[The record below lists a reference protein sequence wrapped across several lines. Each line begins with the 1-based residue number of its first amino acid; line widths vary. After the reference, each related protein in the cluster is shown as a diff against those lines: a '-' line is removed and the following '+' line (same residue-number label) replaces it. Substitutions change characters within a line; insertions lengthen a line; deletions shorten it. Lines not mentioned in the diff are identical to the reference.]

1 MMGRYAPYGNAA
13 PFRVF
18 RNEEIPVRICHIPA
32 ILCLLCTL
40 PMFAV
45 PPAAAGPPP
54 VDPHG
59 DFPYLALPPSA
70 SGGAAGAFANPAA
83 WAAADRASAAFWW
96 TDAAGRGDR
105 FDDWGFSWGRRLGFA
120 AQHRRLDFPGGA
132 RGATDWQF
140 GLAGGDG
147 RNHTAL
153 AYRWSTGDD
162 GLRREKALVFGHLVR
177 PGRGLALGLTGIE
190 SFESDG
196 RAALAD
202 VSLRPLGSPLLTF
215 FAEYALTGGQRWDDG
230 AAGLGLA
237 VQPLQGL
244 RLGLR
249 ARERDGDWH
258 PTWSL
263 GVTLNSLGLG
273 VLPAF
278 DADGDRTGT
287 AWLVESDPPRAPL
300 PAGLLPN
307 PLAGAAAPRIAV
319 VNLENKVLTYQ
330 KPRLFDDSRVAWL
343 DLQRALDAVRDD
355 PRLDGVAVNLAG
367 LRGRPSLLW
376 ELRER
381 LADLR
386 ERGKTVDVH
395 IDRAGMLLYPV
406 AAVADRLTIDPEGG
420 LDLPGVELSRTYMR
434 GLLEKLGLGFE
445 ALQYFDHKT
454 AVEVLSRTDM
464 SPADREQ
471 RGRITD
477 VIYEYARAATAE
489 GRRLA
494 PAAFDSIVDGEV
506 LLSAQRAVALGL
518 ADSTA
523 RWHDLS
529 ERLLQERGAVLAGFD
544 PQRSRGFPDERW
556 GRRPAV
562 AVVFAV
568 GECAMD
574 TGIKGRST
582 AAALHALVGDPDVR
596 AVVLR
601 ADSPGGD
608 PLPSDL
614 VAGAIRALRE
624 AGKPVVVSQG
634 DVAASGGYWISMNG
648 TEILTTPVTIT
659 GSIGVI
665 GGWLWDEEM
674 HEKAGVAADGVA
686 RGRHADMNRAV
697 RYPLGFDVPARPLTP
712 QESAMARERILEM
725 YDRFVAAV
733 ADGRGLD
740 EARVREIG
748 GGRVWMGA
756 DAVER
761 GLCDGIG
768 GLGDAIARAR
778 ELAGIDTRERVR
790 LVEMPHR
797 PWVEMPKLGMPLPGL
812 ALNLAW
818 PWRHGA
824 AAAFEAPLDPGLE
837 FLRLIGESRGRP
849 QALLPPD
856 ALPDGWRGEP

>member
-1 MMGRYAPYGNAA
+1 MRIRAVTTIPPTLLICAT
-13 PFRVF
+13 VF
-18 RNEEIPVRICHIPA
+18 IAMTTSV
-32 ILCLLCTL
+32 
-40 PMFAV
+40 V
-45 PPAAAGPPP
+45 AGPPP

-83 WAAADRASAAFWW
+83 WAAAHHASAAFWW
-96 TDAAGRGDR
+96 TDAAHRGDR
-105 FDDWGFSWGRRLGFA
+105 FDDWGFSWGQRLGLA
-120 AQHRRLDFPGGA
+120 AQHRSLDGPGGS

-140 GLAGGDG
+140 GFAGGDG
-147 RNHTAL
+147 RNHSAL
-153 AYRWSTGDD
+153 AFRWSRGDV
-162 GLRREKALVFGHLVR
+162 GLRREKALVFGHILR

-190 SFESDG
+190 SLESDG

-202 VSLRPLGSPLLTF
+202 VSLRPLGSPLLTV
-215 FAEYALTGGQRWDDG
+215 FADYALTGDQRWDDG
-230 AAGLGLA
+230 AGGLGLV
-237 VQPLQGL
+237 VQPLRGL

-249 ARERDGDWH
+249 AREHEGDWNT
-258 PTWSL
+258 TWSL
-263 GVTLNSLGLG
+263 GVTMDGLGLG
-273 VLPAF
+273 ALPAF
-278 DADGDRTGT
+278 DADGERTGT
-287 AWLVESDPPRAPL
+287 AWLVESEPPRASL

-307 PLAGAAAPRIAV
+307 PLAGNAPPRLAV
-319 VNLENKVLTYQ
+319 LDLENRALTYQ
-330 KPRLFDDSRVAWL
+330 KPRLFDDTRVAWL

-355 PRLDGVAVNLAG
+355 PQLDGVAVNLAG

-381 LADLR
+381 LADLQAH
-386 ERGKTVDVH
+386 GKTVDIH
-395 IDRAGMLLYPV
+395 IDRAGMMLYPV

-420 LDLPGVELSRTYMR
+420 LDLPGVQLSRTYMR
-434 GLLEKLGLGFE
+434 GLLDKLGLGFE

-477 VIYEYARAATAE
+477 VIYEWARAATAE
-489 GRRLA
+489 GRRLT
-494 PAAFDSIVDGEV
+494 PAAFDSIVNGEV

-529 ERLLQERGAVLAGFD
+529 ERLLQERGAVLVGID
-544 PQRSRGFPDERW
+544 PQRSHGFPDERW

-582 AAALHALVGDPDVR
+582 AAALHALVRDPDVK

-674 HEKAGVAADGVA
+674 HEKTGVAADGVA
-686 RGRHADMNRAV
+686 RGRHADMSRVV

-748 GGRVWMGA
+748 GGRVWMGQ
-756 DAVER
+756 DAVDR

-778 ELAGIDTRERVR
+778 ELAGIAPGESVR
-790 LVEMPHR
+790 LQEMPSR
-797 PWVEMPKLGMPLPGL
+797 PWVEMPKLGFPLPGM
-812 ALNLAW
+812 ALNLTLPW
-818 PWRHGA
+818 PRGA
-824 AAAFEAPLDPGLE
+824 SAALPAPVDPGLE
-837 FLRLIGESRGRP
+837 FLRLVGESRGRP

>member
-1 MMGRYAPYGNAA
+1 MG
-13 PFRVF
+13 
-18 RNEEIPVRICHIPA
+18 I
-32 ILCLLCTL
+32 
-40 PMFAV
+40 
-45 PPAAAGPPP
+45 
-54 VDPHG
+54 
-59 DFPYLALPPSA
+59 
-70 SGGAAGAFANPAA
+70 
-83 WAAADRASAAFWW
+83 
-96 TDAAGRGDR
+96 
-105 FDDWGFSWGRRLGFA
+105 A
-120 AQHRRLDFPGGA
+120 AQHRSINWHDGHEY
-132 RGATDWQF
+132 GATDWQL

-147 RNHTAL
+147 RHHTAL

-162 GLRREKALVFGHLVR
+162 VLRREKSLVLGHILR

-190 SFESDG
+190 SLESDG

-202 VSLRPLGSPLLTF
+202 LSLRPLGSPLLTL
-215 FAEYALTGGQRWDDG
+215 FADYALTGDQRWDDG

-237 VQPLQGL
+237 VQPVPGL

-249 ARERDGDWH
+249 AREREGDWLT
-258 PTWSL
+258 TWSL
-263 GVTLNSLGLG
+263 GVTLDNLGLG
-273 VLPAF
+273 MLPAF
-278 DADGDRTGT
+278 DADGERTGT
-287 AWLVESDPPRAPL
+287 TWLVETDPPRAPL
-300 PAGLLPN
+300 SRDLMPVIPTRAS
-307 PLAGAAAPRIAV
+307 APRIAV
-319 VNLENKVLTYQ
+319 LDLENKVLTYQ
-330 KPRLFDDSRVAWL
+330 KPRLFDDTRIAWL

-355 PRLDGVAVNLAG
+355 PQLDGVAVNLAG

-386 ERGKTVDVH
+386 ARGKTVDVH

-406 AAVADRLTIDPEGG
+406 AAAADRLTIDPEGG
-420 LDLPGVELSRTYMR
+420 LELPGIDLSRTYLR
-434 GLLEKLGLGFE
+434 GLLDKLGLGFE

-471 RGRITD
+471 RGRIAD
-477 VIYEYARAATAE
+477 VIYECTRAATVE
-489 GRRLA
+489 GRGLTA
-494 PAAFDSIVDGEV
+494 AAFDAIVDGEV
-506 LLSAQRAVALGL
+506 MLSAQRAVALGL

-523 RWHDLS
+523 RWHDLA
-529 ERLLQERGAVLAGFD
+529 ERLQGDRGAVLAGID
-544 PQRSRGFPDERW
+544 PQLLRDHPDDRW

-582 AAALHALVGDPDVR
+582 AAALRALIDDPDVK

-614 VAGAIRALRE
+614 VAGAVRALRD

-659 GSIGVI
+659 GSVGVI
-665 GGWLWDEEM
+665 AGWLWDQEM

-686 RGRHADMNRAV
+686 RGLHADMNRAV
-697 RYPLGFDVPARPLTP
+697 RYPIGFDVPARPLTP

-733 ADGRGLD
+733 AAGRGLD

-778 ELAGIDTRERVR
+778 ELAGIAPGERVR
-790 LVEMPHR
+790 LLEVPRR
-797 PWVEMPKLGMPLPGL
+797 PLLELPKLGLPLPGL

-824 AAAFEAPLDPGLE
+824 AAASEAPVDPGLE
-837 FLRLIGESRGRP
+837 FLRLIGSPAAARRRCCRP
-849 QALLPPD
+849 TRCPRAGAASPD
-856 ALPDGWRGEP
+856 RAPRRA

>member
-1 MMGRYAPYGNAA
+1 VPIRT
-13 PFRVF
+13 V
-18 RNEEIPVRICHIPA
+18 PVA
-32 ILCLLCTL
+32 LCLLCAL
-40 PMFAV
+40 SLLAV
-45 PPAAAGPPP
+45 APAAADPPP
-54 VDPHG
+54 VELDG

-96 TDAAGRGDR
+96 TDPVGRGDR
-105 FDDWGFSWGRRLGFA
+105 FDDWGFSWGRRLGLA
-120 AQHRRLDFPGGA
+120 AQRRSIDWYDGHEY
-132 RGATDWQF
+132 GATDWQL
-140 GLAGGDG
+140 GLAAGDG
-147 RNHTAL
+147 RHHTAL
-153 AYRWSTGDD
+153 AYRWSSGDD
-162 GLRREKALVFGHLVR
+162 VLRREKALVLGHILR
-177 PGRGLALGLTGIE
+177 PGRVLALGLTGIE
-190 SFESDG
+190 SLESDG
-196 RAALAD
+196 RTALAD
-202 VSLRPLGSPLLTF
+202 LSLRPLGTPLLTL
-215 FAEYALTGGQRWDDG
+215 FADYALTGDQRWGDG

-237 VQPLQGL
+237 VQPVPGL

-249 ARERDGDWH
+249 ARERDGDWLT
-258 PTWSL
+258 TWSL
-263 GVTLNSLGLG
+263 GVTLDNLGLG
-273 VLPAF
+273 LLPAF
-278 DADGDRTGT
+278 DADGERTGT
-287 AWLVESDPPRAPL
+287 TWLVETDPPRAPL
-300 PAGLLPN
+300 PRDLMPVI
-307 PLAGAAAPRIAV
+307 PTRTAAPRIAV
-319 VNLENKVLTYQ
+319 LNLENKVLTYQ
-330 KPRLFDDSRVAWL
+330 KPRLFDDTRVAWL

-386 ERGKTVDVH
+386 ERGKTVDAH
-395 IDRAGMLLYPV
+395 LDRAGMLLYPV
-406 AAVADRLTIDPEGG
+406 AAAADRLTIDPEGG
-420 LDLPGVELSRTYMR
+420 LELPGVQLSRTYLH
-434 GLLEKLGLGFE
+434 GLLDKLGLGFE

-464 SPADREQ
+464 SQADREQ
-471 RGRITD
+471 RGRIAD
-477 VIYEYARAATAE
+477 VIYEWSRAATAE

-506 LLSAQRAVALGL
+506 MLSAQRAVALGL

-523 RWHDLS
+523 RWHDLA
-529 ERLLQERGAVLAGFD
+529 ERLQQDRGAVLAGLD
-544 PQRSRGFPDERW
+544 PQLLRDHPDDRW
-556 GRRPAV
+556 GRRPSV

-582 AAALHALVGDPDVR
+582 AAALQALVGDPDVK

-614 VAGAIRALRE
+614 VAGAVRALRD
-624 AGKPVVVSQG
+624 AGKPVVISQG

-648 TEILTTPVTIT
+648 TEILTTPLTIT
-659 GSIGVI
+659 GSVGVI
-665 GGWLWDEEM
+665 AGWLWDATM

-697 RYPLGFDVPARPLTP
+697 SYPIGFDVPARPLTP

-733 ADGRGLD
+733 AAGRGLD

-768 GLGDAIARAR
+768 GLGDAVARAR
-778 ELAGIDTRERVR
+778 ELAGIAPDAPVR
-790 LVEMPHR
+790 LQEVPPR
-797 PWVEMPKLGMPLPGL
+797 PWFELPKLGLPLPGL
-812 ALNLAW
+812 SLNLAW
-818 PWRHGA
+818 PWPRGA
-824 AAAFEAPLDPGLE
+824 AGADGPPADPGLE

-856 ALPDGWRGEP
+856 ALPEGWRGEP